1 MKTQSENAAS
11 QPSAGSEANGRRAP
25 GNPGGPENPL
35 ARKAAALRRALVEA
49 VTEEDVREIA
59 KVLIE
64 KAKEG
69 STAAIKL
76 IFQYAIGK
84 PSAENDPD
92 RVDLDGWQPPSCA
105 AEAQPAAT
113 ASRAAA
119 PASSFPSGLVDRL
132 ALAGLGAEHVSILG
146 GNPPTPNGKN
156 GGPGRRD
163 G

>member
-11 QPSAGSEANGRRAP
+11 QPSADSETNGRFAP
-25 GNPGGPENPL
+25 GNAGGPENPL
-35 ARKAAALRRALVEA
+35 ALKAAALRRALVEA

-59 KVLIE
+59 RVLIE

-92 RVDLDGWQPPSCA
+92 RVDLDGWQPPSRA
-105 AEAQPAAT
+105 AEAQRAPT

-132 ALAGLGAEHVSILG
+132 ALTGLGAEHVSILG
-146 GNPPTPNGKN
+146 GKPPTPNGKN